1 MALWIHLRQAVRAWK
16 RTPAL
21 AAVIVLTLAVGIGA
35 TTTAFTLT
43 YSLLLRPFPF
53 PQSDRLVW
61 ITTYDTR
68 TPDDG
73 SLVLNTNRMPL
84 FARWEQLT
92 SFEHIAAWNAGARPD
107 VYTVTGAGTP
117 ERVNGL
123 RVTQQLLPMLG
134 AQPVAGTI
142 FGVGADREDAPQ
154 TVVLSQ
160 GYWERRF
167 GARRDI
173 VGQSLTVE
181 NVPHT
186 VIGVVSADFPLPG
199 SLFAAASIDVYLPL
213 EITPDVDIGGFM
225 AVLARL
231 RPGATIE
238 QASDELAARHRAI
251 ATGRWQWMTVLAQRL
266 TPLPVLVT
274 REARSPVLLLFAGVG
289 CVLLIACV
297 NLANLLL
304 VRASSR
310 RREMQVRSALGA
322 TIGQVFVQTLRE
334 NAILAVA
341 GGAGGLALAFALTS
355 LLRGV
360 PSISLV
366 RAGDLRVDLPAVVFA
381 FALCAVTTL
390 VFGALP
396 LLHLRRRE
404 AIDALRPTGGVT
416 PDRRAAN
423 VQRLAIA
430 AQVAFALILTTAGVL
445 LLRSFSALLDVDP
458 GFTPH
463 GAIAVRVD
471 PAGRLAPPARLPFF
485 TRLVEEV
492 SAVPGVEAAA
502 LTINLPMDR
511 NMGWDALTPG
521 RPPNPL
527 TDSAFGRIVSPGYFR
542 TAGIQLVAGRDFNA
556 SDLPASPGVLA
567 INQTFARRLSSEGR
581 QPLGSR
587 FIVLG
592 SEREVVA
599 VVADVRHQSLDR
611 EPGQEMYIPNSQA
624 PGFFQSFD
632 LVVRAAEPM
641 ALIPA
646 LREAI
651 WRVDRNQAIGTP
663 IELQQFIDRA
673 LISRRLLTWLL
684 GVFAATAILLTGLG
698 VYGVVGYRVT
708 QRTKEIAIRSA
719 LGAPRW
725 RITTSVLRD
734 TLVFVSL
741 GMIAGV
747 PLAFAAGDA
756 VGAYLF
762 GVEPRDVATLT
773 AACAAVLAA
782 AFAAAYFPARRAPRV
797 DPMVALRAE

>member
-1 MALWIHLRQAVRAWK
+1 MTHLRQALRAWK
-16 RTPAL
+16 RTPAV
-21 AAVIVLTLAVGIGA
+21 AAVIVLTLALGIGA

-53 PQSDRLVW
+53 PHPDRLVW

-73 SLVLNTNRMPL
+73 RLVINTNRMPL
-84 FARWEQLT
+84 FAGWVGQLA
-92 SFEHIAAWNAGARPD
+92 SFERVAAWNAATRPD
-107 VYTVTGAGTP
+107 VYTVTGAGMP

-123 RVTQQLLPMLG
+123 RVTQELFPMLD
-134 AQPVAGTI
+134 AQPAAGTL
-142 FGVGADREDAPQ
+142 FRAGDDRPGAAQ

-167 GARRDI
+167 GSRPDI
-173 VGQSLTVE
+173 VGQQLTIE

-186 VIGVVSADFPLPG
+186 VVGVVSADFPLPG
-199 SLFAAASIDVYLPL
+199 SLFAAAPIDVYLPL
-213 EITPDVDIGGFM
+213 AIDPDQDIGGFM

-231 RPGATIE
+231 RPGGTID
-238 QASDELAARHRAI
+238 QARAELAARHTAL
-251 ATGRWQWMTVLAQRL
+251 ATGRWQWMTVLAQRI
-266 TPLPVLVT
+266 TPLPELVT
-274 REARSPVLLLFAGVG
+274 RDARSPVLLLFAGVG

-310 RREMQVRSALGA
+310 RREMLVRSALGA
-322 TIGQVFVQTLRE
+322 TRKQVFAQTLRE
-334 NAILAVA
+334 SAVLTVA
-341 GGAGGLALAFALTS
+341 GGVGGLALAVALT
-355 LLRGV
+355 GV
-360 PSISLV
+360 VRSAPWISLV
-366 RAGDLRVDLPAVVFA
+366 RAGDLRVDIPAVVFA
-381 FALCAVTTL
+381 FALCAVAML
-390 VFGALP
+390 IFGALP
-396 LLHLRRRE
+396 LLHLRRRDVM
-404 AIDALRPTGGVT
+404 DALRPTAGVT
-416 PDRRAAN
+416 PDRRAAS
-423 VQRLAIA
+423 VQRFAIA
-430 AQVAFALILTTAGVL
+430 GQVAFALILTTAGAL

-458 GFTPH
+458 GFTPR

-471 PAGRLAPPARLPFF
+471 PAGRLPAPARLPFF
-485 TRLVEEV
+485 NRLVEEV
-492 SAVPGVEAAA
+492 TAVPGVESAA
-502 LTINLPMDR
+502 LAINLPMDR

-521 RPPNPL
+521 RPPNPQ

-542 TAGIQLVAGRDFNA
+542 TAGIQLIAGRDFNA
-556 SDLPASPGVLA
+556 ADLPASPRVLA
-567 INQTFARRLSSEGR
+567 INQTFARRLSAEGR

-611 EPGQEMYIPNSQA
+611 DAGQEMYIPNSQA

-632 LVVRAAEPM
+632 LVVRAAEPT
-641 ALIPA
+641 ALVPA

-663 IELQQFIDRA
+663 VELQQLIDRT
-673 LISRRLLTWLL
+673 LSSRRLLTWLL
-684 GVFAATAILLTGLG
+684 GVFAAIAILLTGLG

-725 RITTSVLRD
+725 RLTTTVLRD
-734 TLVFVSL
+734 TLAFVGL

-747 PLAFAAGDA
+747 PPALASGGA
-756 VGAYLF
+756 VRAYLF
-762 GVEPRDVATLT
+762 GIEPSDFATLVVAGT
-773 AACAAVLAA
+773 AVIAV
-782 AFAAAYFPARRAPRV
+782 AFAAAYLPARRAPRV
-797 DPMVALRAE
+797 DPMRALRAE